1 VFDVAKATLDEIGVE
16 IDKTLNKLGRL
27 QALYAAAQK
36 EDQQRIA
43 KLIEQYR
50 KAQREEV
57 KRREAEAEKEATL
70 EMSNT

>member
-1 VFDVAKATLDEIGVE
+1 MAKATLDEIGVE

-36 EDQQRIA
+36 EDQQRVE

-50 KAQREEV
+50 KAQREET

>member
-1 VFDVAKATLDEIGVE
+1 VFDVTKATLDEIGVE

-36 EDQQRIA
+36 EDQQRIE